1 MTRSNRRCNLSHS
14 GSAGALSDFQ
24 QLNGPQCSMGFKGF
38 VWLSGSRRVT
48 FGCRPAFVWVML
60 QPSITAREVTAL
72 HQHFCPPTS
81 NAFRSCGVHL
91 SPQLHTF
98 RRKQKPG
105 AVRRKLELQANQR
118 GRNHVTP
125 VKEISDTL
133 LPCKHLHKK
142 ITWVVSIPVTSSD
155 ASNRVRHE
163 HSWRST
169 KVQLETPGSV
179 TSDAAGHCL
188 EVIKWLHTYKCWNGS
203 QTVVTSLAAVSPV
216 TPASPPSPH
225 NKVRS

>member
-1 MTRSNRRCNLSHS
+1 MTCSNRRCNLSHS

-24 QLNGPQCSMGFKGF
+24 QLNGPQCSVGFKGF
-38 VWLSGSRRVT
+38 VWLSASRWAT

-60 QPSITAREVTAL
+60 QPSIKAREVTAL

-81 NAFRSCGVHL
+81 NAFCSCTVHL

-105 AVRRKLELQANQR
+105 ARRRKLELQVNQKVWK
-118 GRNHVTP
+118 HVTL

-142 ITWVVSIPVTSSD
+142 KNNLCGINTQNFIGCPKHSTNLACDTTIRPRFTW
-155 ASNRVRHE
+155 
-163 HSWRST
+163 
-169 KVQLETPGSV
+169 LM
-179 TSDAAGHCL
+179 
-188 EVIKWLHTYKCWNGS
+188 Y
-203 QTVVTSLAAVSPV
+203 
-216 TPASPPSPH
+216 
-225 NKVRS
+225 